1 MTNSRSITVTCLML
15 AGAAVALS
23 QTPPAAPAPPAPPPQ
38 VAMPAPAAPAAAP
51 TPMAAPAPPR
61 ALLLEDLDDTL
72 RPEIEAQLE
81 SARGQLEK
89 LRDFDLDMNVKLNL
103 EIARDQLKNH
113 FEFDSAAIQEQVEA
127 AQEQIRA
134 LEPEMAYAK
143 SMAMGFGMGVGKG
156 FAFAPQIAPV
166 PPMPPT
172 AAPAAPGPRARV
184 IYAGSGSADRA
195 YSSGQRAL
203 DERHWD
209 QAAEDFNQVISRGGA
224 RVDGALYWKAYA
236 LAKLGRRDESLA
248 AIAELRKS
256 YGSSKWMDDAKALE
270 IEVNQAAGKPISP
283 EAENDEDLKLLALE
297 ALSHNDPERA
307 FPALEKI
314 IRGSSSPKLKRNA
327 LYVLANN
334 NSPKAQALL
343 EQIARGGANP
353 DLQAKAITYMPRNAN
368 SGQVLAEIYNSSN
381 DPEVKRAVL
390 NSLMGARDKDRVV
403 AIAKAEKDSTLRN
416 IAIGYLGNINGNA
429 ELWQLYQSET
439 TPEGKEQILNHMYN
453 NGNPDKLMEL
463 LRTEKDPKVRA
474 TIARVLASYR
484 TTQVSDAL
492 IGMYTNEQDTQVKQA
507 IIDQVYG
514 QRNGEAMVKLAKSE
528 KDPKLKLRMIE
539 RLGNMK
545 NCKECADYLV
555 EILNK

>member
-1 MTNSRSITVTCLML
+1 MTYSRSLTLTCTLL

-38 VAMPAPAAPAAAP
+38 VAAPAPAAAP
-51 TPMAAPAPPR
+51 APSPR
-61 ALLLEDLDDTL
+61 ALRLDDLDDNL
-72 RPEIEAQLE
+72 RLEVEAQIDA
-81 SARGQLEK
+81 ARGQLEK
-89 LRDFDLDMNVKLNL
+89 LRDFDFDSNVKLNL
-103 EIARDQLKNH
+103 EIAQEQLKNR
-113 FEFDSAAIQEQVEA
+113 FEFDRAAIEEQVEA
-127 AQEQIRA
+127 AREQIKA
-134 LEPEMAYAK
+134 LEPDLAYAK
-143 SMAMGFGMGVGKG
+143 SLGVGFGAGAGKG
-156 FAFAPQIAPV
+156 FAFAPQIAPM

-172 AAPAAPGPRARV
+172 PPPAARV
-184 IYAGSGSADRA
+184 RVNYASADRN
-195 YSSGQRAL
+195 YSNGQRAL
-203 DERHWD
+203 DDRHWD
-209 QAAEDFNQVISRGGA
+209 EAVQDFNQVISRGST

-236 LAKLGRRDESLA
+236 LAKLGRRDESLG

-297 ALSHNDPERA
+297 ALSHSDPERA

-314 IRGSSSPKLKRNA
+314 IKGSSSPKLKRNA

-334 NSPKAQALL
+334 NSPKAQAML

-368 SGQVLAEIYNSSN
+368 SGQILSEIYSSSN
-381 DPEVKRAVL
+381 DTEVKRAVL
-390 NSLMGARDKDRVV
+390 NALLSSRDKDRVL
-403 AIAKAEKDSTLRN
+403 AIARNEKNNELRG
-416 IAIGYLGNINGNA
+416 IAIGYLGNVNGNS

-439 TPEGKEQILNHMYN
+439 TTEGKEQILNHMYN

-463 LRTEKDPKVRA
+463 LRTEKDPKLRV
-474 TIARVLASYR
+474 TIARVLSSYR
-484 TTQVSDAL
+484 NTQVSDSL
-492 IGMYTNEQDTQVKQA
+492 IAMYANETDPQVKQA
-507 IIDQVYG
+507 IIDNIYS
-514 QRNGEAMVKLAKSE
+514 QRNGKAMVDLAKSE
-528 KDPKLKLRMIE
+528 KDPKLKLRLIE